1 LPLVPVAFLAL
12 LAITVLWFA
21 ADARP
26 LIAFGLF
33 LEATCV
39 RNIADGL
46 GTATAGPAVAIA
58 LLAAALAGATLRA
71 RRRPGTGP

>member
-33 LEATCV
+33 LESTCV

-58 LLAAALAGATLRA
+58 LLAQHSREQRCARAGAL
-71 RRRPGTGP
+71 GSGP